1 MRTTLSIRYGPRR
14 LQPYGFDRW
23 APPKL
28 IFSAAPRSSLADA
41 YAFVLIELRRDLRR
55 DRLRLANELGFLM
68 GRPAPLNKE
77 GTPAPSDFGGLAA
90 RS

>member
-1 MRTTLSIRYGPRR
+1 MGTTLSIRYGPRR

-55 DRLRLANELGFLM
+55 D
-68 GRPAPLNKE
+68 PLEARKRAWLPD
-77 GTPAPSDFGGLAA
+77 GSVGAA
-90 RS
+90 E